1 MTALKRLNESLM
13 QGILPPELN
22 FGKGKEKDEIDW
34 NMVRYNTF
42 FKTPEFVLERFPNSE
57 AFLNLPGGLDIL
69 LEMAANMPSPL
80 EEMEERRKMSDEVIA
95 AGEKENEFVDQ
106 SVQSDNEEPKS
117 PRLAEII
124 VPEPAETK

>member
-1 MTALKRLNESLM
+1 M

-106 SVQSDNEEPKS
+106 SVPSDNEEPKS
-117 PRLAEII
+117 PRLAESI